1 MKAINYVYF
10 NLKKKSS
17 VKQNK
22 RNFIKIIGDKFAMS
36 IRLGKFKISNSF
48 CEKFFKLYNYFQ
60 SLK

>member
-1 MKAINYVYF
+1 MKAINYGYF

-36 IRLGKFKISNSF
+36 IR
-48 CEKFFKLYNYFQ
+48 
-60 SLK
+60 